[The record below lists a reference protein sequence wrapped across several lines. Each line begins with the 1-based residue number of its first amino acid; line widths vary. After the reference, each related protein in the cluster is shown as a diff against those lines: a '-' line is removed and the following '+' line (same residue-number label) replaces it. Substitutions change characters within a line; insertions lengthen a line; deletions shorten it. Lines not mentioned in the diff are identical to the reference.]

1 MQRTWK
7 QYQEVNYE
15 IILKKQRVYTD
26 RYIYNIQMKILKYV
40 STINTNM
47 YIQIYLHTRICMN
60 YTIIH

>member
-15 IILKKQRVYTD
+15 IILKQRVYTY

-40 STINTNM
+40 STINTYM